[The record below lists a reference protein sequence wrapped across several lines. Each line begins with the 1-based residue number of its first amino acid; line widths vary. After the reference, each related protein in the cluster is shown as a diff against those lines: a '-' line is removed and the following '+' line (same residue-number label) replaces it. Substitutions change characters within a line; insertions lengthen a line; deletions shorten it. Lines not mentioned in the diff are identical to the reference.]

1 MTPRAR
7 ELLDKLDKEFP
18 GGLSKVLESNKD
30 LIELRAE
37 LTKSKPKQIVT
48 KSFTE
53 KNLIKEIKK
62 FKTTGELAEIFQTTK
77 SVVVHR
83 IEELGLKDLW
93 DEYIIK
99 KRSFV
104 LMNTKTNDVEIVNG
118 GREALAKRINVRPGT
133 LQNYIIAGAI
143 GDFKITKYQEY
154 VQKNDR

>member
-18 GGLSKVLESNKD
+18 GGLSKVPESNKD
-30 LIELRAE
+30 LIELRAG
-37 LTKSKPKQIVT
+37 VT
-48 KSFTE
+48 NTE

-83 IEELGLKDLW
+83 IEELELKDLW

-104 LMNTKTNDVEIVNG
+104 LTNAKINEVEIVNG
-118 GREALAKRINVRPGT
+118 GRVALAKRINVRPGI
-133 LQNYIIAGAI
+133 LQKYIIAGVI

-154 VQKNDR
+154 IQKNES